1 MGKLIG
7 NGHLYIAQPP
17 LYKVSKGRSAK
28 WLYSDSELDE
38 WMADKVY
45 GTMEISNKDNSLV
58 IKGKSI
64 GKLLTPLRDFIDSR
78 EAIKILGIPDKV
90 LNILLENNEFKNL
103 DFSPEIIIE
112 EENSDEQQRSLF
124 DEENEENIVPE
135 PKYKEKIY
143 EIEGFNLTQQ
153 IYENPTLQRVLSLYP
168 KVSNIIK
175 ENSFILKKNDDIIS
189 DKLLWNDLPGKL
201 EANSD
206 KSGVNVQRYKGL
218 GEMNPEQLWDTTM
231 DPENRVMLRVTAEDA
246 MEADEVFRTL
256 MGDEVAPRRDFIRA
270 NALEVKNLDV

>member
-1 MGKLIG
+1 M
-7 NGHLYIAQPP
+7 
-17 LYKVSKGRSAK
+17 SKGRSAK
-28 WLYSDSELDE
+28 WLYSESELDE

-64 GKLLTPLRDFIDSR
+64 GKLLTPLKDFIDSR

-103 DFSPEIIIE
+103 DFSPEIVIV

-124 DEENEENIVPE
+124 DEENEENEENIVSE
-135 PKYKEKIY
+135 PIYKEKIY

-168 KVSNIIK
+168 KVSNITK
-175 ENSFILKKNDDIIS
+175 ESSFILKKNDEVIS
-189 DKLLWNDLPGKL
+189 DKLLWNELPGKL